1 MLSCWAM
8 DPLLL
13 FLSFRCPHPII
24 SDSFFLEYFSSLSL
38 IPVPLSLSL
47 PTLWLTRSC
56 PIDPQ
61 CLVSLVLTCML
72 SWGVLSEA
80 LMQHLAVPFKVLS
93 SFTCWIPLIS
103 ACHPSSVSSAWWTT
117 WPYTVYHPPLSLLHF
132 FIPDV
137 FPSPCLRP
145 SAFPHAPYHSISLS
159 PSFFIL

>member
-1 MLSCWAM
+1 MLSCWAV

-24 SDSFFLEYFSSLSL
+24 SDSFFLEYVSSLSL

-56 PIDPQ
+56 PIHPQ

-72 SWGVLSEA
+72 SWSVLSEA

-103 ACHPSSVSSAWWTT
+103 ACHPSSVSSQHGEQHGLTLCTT
-117 WPYTVYHPPLSLLHF
+117 PLFLSYTFSFLMFSL
-132 FIPDV
+132 
-137 FPSPCLRP
+137 
-145 SAFPHAPYHSISLS
+145 PHASGQVHSLMLPITAFL
-159 PSFFIL
+159 